1 MKQTVMVQFNAVD
14 FLGWCIAT
22 PDATDKQIWEMYL
35 RLCDTERQ
43 KVKKVVNQHSVKKE
57 DTVQ

>member
-1 MKQTVMVQFNAVD
+1 MVQFNAVD

-22 PDATDKQIWEMYL
+22 PDATDEQIWEMYL

-43 KVKKVVNQHSVKKE
+43 KVKKVVNQYSVEKE